1 MTGTLSLR
9 RRDDGAIPRGFTL
22 LEVLISL
29 AIIAI
34 VLITCLRAQNQS
46 IRLYHLSR
54 DMTVATI
61 LARQKMGEI
70 ELAEFPE
77 LGGEEG
83 DFEDKFPGFTWQKTV
98 SMTPFEEARR
108 VDLSVIWK
116 EGIRE
121 RRVDVIAYITNTKM
135 E

>member
-61 LARQKMGEI
+61 LAR
-70 ELAEFPE
+70 
-77 LGGEEG
+77 
-83 DFEDKFPGFTWQKTV
+83 
-98 SMTPFEEARR
+98 
-108 VDLSVIWK
+108 
-116 EGIRE
+116 
-121 RRVDVIAYITNTKM
+121 
-135 E
+135 

>member
-1 MTGTLSLR
+1 MIDTWSLR
-9 RRDDGAIPRGFTL
+9 RKNDGAIPRGFTL

-54 DMTVATI
+54 DMTTATI

-70 ELAEFPE
+70 ELAGFPE
-77 LGGEEG
+77 LGEDEG
-83 DFEDKFPGFTWQKTV
+83 DFEDKFPGFSWQRSV
-98 SMTPFEEARR
+98 SVTPFEEARR
-108 VDLSVIWK
+108 VALSIMWK

-121 RRVDVIAYITNTKM
+121 RRIDVIAYITNTKV